1 MVFSSLLFL
10 FLFLPLCLLVN
21 YIAKTNSSKNVVL
34 LIFSLIFYAWTNPK
48 YLILLIAMVF
58 VNWVCGI
65 KIEKQMIPS
74 NKKIWLIIDLVIS
87 LGLLG
92 IFKYL
97 GFATEITHALFG
109 IPNEVISIV
118 LPIGI
123 SFYTFQL
130 ISYTIDVYREDVEAE
145 KSFFGLLLYAGLF
158 FQCIAGP
165 IVRYRDVAEE
175 IHYR

>member
-74 NKKIWLIIDLVIS
+74 NKKI
-87 LGLLG
+87 
-92 IFKYL
+92 
-97 GFATEITHALFG
+97 
-109 IPNEVISIV
+109 
-118 LPIGI
+118 
-123 SFYTFQL
+123 
-130 ISYTIDVYREDVEAE
+130 
-145 KSFFGLLLYAGLF
+145 
-158 FQCIAGP
+158 
-165 IVRYRDVAEE
+165 
-175 IHYR
+175 